1 MIAYGTTRMRA
12 LKAVLISLLFSLS
25 AVALA
30 QEASDARALA
40 DRMQKLEQALSN
52 QALLDLAQRIA
63 TLQREVRELRGENER
78 LAYELNSIKTLQR
91 EQYMAIERR
100 LQSAGMAPAAG
111 TTGVL
116 DTSALGPAAGTAASP
131 LPESQALLTSPPVE
145 PASAPLSGQVVSQ
158 ETSGEVAED
167 YKNAFTLLKGGKYDD
182 SIGAFESFLRKHPNS
197 KYAGNAQYW
206 LAEANYVTRRYPQ
219 ALVEFS
225 RVVSKHPAS
234 SKLAD
239 ARLKLAFTHYELG
252 QFPEARTEL
261 TRLRAQ
267 FPNSS
272 VASLAQQ
279 RLERMSREGH

>member
-1 MIAYGTTRMRA
+1 MRA
-12 LKAVLISLLFSLS
+12 LKAILISLLFLMSV
-25 AVALA
+25 AVPA

-40 DRMQKLEQALSN
+40 DRVQKLEQALNN

-78 LAYELNSIKTLQR
+78 LTYELNSIKTLQR

-100 LQSAGMAPAAG
+100 LQSAGTTPAAG
-111 TTGVL
+111 TTGIL
-116 DTSALGPAAGTAASP
+116 DTSVLGPAGTAASP

-158 ETSGEVAED
+158 ETSSEVAED

-197 KYAGNAQYW
+197 KYAANAQYW

-225 RVVSKHPAS
+225 RVASKYPAS

-252 QFPEARTEL
+252 QFPEARSEL

>member
-1 MIAYGTTRMRA
+1 MRA

-25 AVALA
+25 AVAPA
-30 QEASDARALA
+30 QEASDARALT

-78 LAYELNSIKTLQR
+78 LTYELNSIKTLQR

-100 LQSAGMAPAAG
+100 LQSAGTTPAAG

-116 DTSALGPAAGTAASP
+116 DTSVLGPTAGTASP

-197 KYAGNAQYW
+197 KYAANAQYW

-225 RVVSKHPAS
+225 RVVSKYPAS